1 MKNLKK
7 VIIESN
13 QEVLKN
19 YKPLDDEEKE
29 LFEMYKTETVD
40 DIKFDD
46 NLLKQAREKQKKL
59 NKDSILTIR
68 INSDIKN
75 SIKDIASDVGLSYQS
90 YINMILYQIAT
101 KKIKVNI
108 SSY

>member
-1 MKNLKK
+1 MKDLKK
-7 VIIESN
+7 VIIEAN
-13 QEVLKN
+13 QEILKN
-19 YKPLDDEEKE
+19 YEPLDDEEKK

-40 DIKFDD
+40 DIEFDD

-68 INSDIKN
+68 INNNIKN
-75 SIKDIASDVGLSYQS
+75 SIKNIASETGLNYQS

-101 KKIKVNI
+101 KKIRVNVT
-108 SSY
+108 SY

>member
-59 NKDSILTIR
+59 NKNAILTIR
-68 INSDIKN
+68 INNDIKN
-75 SIKDIASDVGLSYQS
+75 SIKTIASDVGLSYQS

>member
-1 MKNLKK
+1 MEE
-7 VIIESN
+7 ESF
-13 QEVLKN
+13 Q
-19 YKPLDDEEKE
+19 
-29 LFEMYKTETVD
+29 T
-40 DIKFDD
+40 I
-46 NLLKQAREKQKKL
+46 KL

-68 INSDIKN
+68 INNDIKN
-75 SIKDIASDVGLSYQS
+75 SIKTIASDVGLSYQS